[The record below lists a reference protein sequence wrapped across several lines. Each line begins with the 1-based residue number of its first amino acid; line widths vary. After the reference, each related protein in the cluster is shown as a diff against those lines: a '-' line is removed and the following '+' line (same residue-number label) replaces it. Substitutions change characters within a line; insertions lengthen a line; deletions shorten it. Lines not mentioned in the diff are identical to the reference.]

1 MKNAIIAFLAAVV
14 FSFAATF
21 TRPEAPLPAQSA
33 ASRPPAQRLIDEVHR
48 ILGSMKSSE
57 YSHKTRVDE
66 TKGEYL
72 LDCSGLACYVL
83 RRELPEHY
91 QNISHGKGKARP
103 LARDFYACFAAAPTG
118 EAGRNGWRRISR
130 LLDAR
135 PGDLIAW
142 KSEPGAAS
150 TGHVMVVDAVPRQAR
165 DGQVEVVIID
175 STSSRHGN
183 DTRKAGQTGIGR
195 GTIWFA
201 VDAEGKPLGYRWGN
215 PKGKLRERPI
225 AVGRAV
231 PLR

>member
-1 MKNAIIAFLAAVV
+1 MRKAVVVFLTAVV
-14 FSFAATF
+14 FSFPATSG
-21 TRPEAPLPAQSA
+21 RPEPPLRSQSE
-33 ASRPPAQRLIDEVHR
+33 SPRSPAQRLSDEMRR
-48 ILGSMKSSE
+48 ILGSVTSTE

-91 QNISHGKGKARP
+91 KNISRSKGKARP
-103 LARDFYACFAAAPTG
+103 VARDFYACFAAAPTG
-118 EAGRNGWRRISR
+118 EPGRDGWRQISR
-130 LLDAR
+130 LRDAR

-150 TGHVMVVDAVPRQAR
+150 TGHVMFVDNVPRQAPA
-165 DGQVEVVIID
+165 GQVEVVVVD

-195 GTIWFA
+195 GTMWFV
-201 VDAEGKPLGYRWGN
+201 VDAEGKPIGYRWGS
-215 PKGKLRERPI
+215 PKGKVRERPI
-225 AVGRAV
+225 AIGRAV